1 MGKTDN
7 RNNIAIRRLASLAS
21 LLTGIVLASL
31 VVCTVHSKHVS
42 HVVPAHAS
50 NVATPVTSADSNAL
64 AAADSDSS
72 PSPRDLYPYSVIPGG
87 VESASELQTAV
98 RNDPVVA
105 RHYADFDLA
114 KTRTISL
121 DRDRLVYVSY
131 RIGGEIFWTNRAL
144 RLHKG
149 ETLIT
154 DGAHEARTRCGNR
167 ISETAQAP
175 LSAQQPALDAFEG
188 FAPAGPFYASNM
200 PIEGELTP
208 PSPYTPAHPFV
219 MERND
224 YAPAF
229 FPFVPGPGFGSGS
242 IYSNNSGP
250 SFGPGSSSGAGST
263 LTGGGTTGSGSPSG
277 QGSPSGPG
285 SSSGPGSPGSPPI
298 ATPEPSTLL
307 LLSMGL
313 GGWLVGSRF
322 CKRIRSRS

>member
-1 MGKTDN
+1 
-7 RNNIAIRRLASLAS
+7 
-21 LLTGIVLASL
+21 L
-31 VVCTVHSKHVS
+31 VVCTVRSNHMS
-42 HVVPAHAS
+42 HAVPAHAS
-50 NVATPVTSADSNAL
+50 NVATPATSAGSNAL
-64 AAADSDSS
+64 AAAESDSS
-72 PSPRDLYPYSVIPGG
+72 PFARALYPYSVIPGG

-131 RIGGEIFWTNRAL
+131 RMGEEVFWTNRAL

-154 DGAHEARTRCGNR
+154 DGTHEARTRCGNR
-167 ISETAQAP
+167 ISETIQAP

-219 MERND
+219 MEGND
-224 YAPAF
+224 YSPAY
-229 FPFVPGPGFGSGS
+229 FPLVPGPGYGSGS
-242 IYSNNSGP
+242 IYSNSSGP
-250 SFGPGSSSGAGST
+250 SSGPGSSSGTGST
-263 LTGGGTTGSGSPSG
+263 LTTGGTSGSGSPSG

-285 SSSGPGSPGSPPI
+285 TSGSGSPGSPPI

-313 GGWLVGSRF
+313 GGWFVSSRLR
-322 CKRIRSRS
+322 KRILSRS